1 MICSTI
7 IPQTSNSSS
16 STFRWAR
23 TKRKTILD
31 CDGQNLFRTVEK
43 ILAIFS
49 VLGKLTHI
57 WGVQKFCYYVTPEGM
72 AYYLS
77 VVGNWD
83 AHIRNCEGLW
93 SDAMHTRCFEVV
105 FPCRSR
111 NPPPSQLIL
120 VEGTPLQSLLRRLS
134 ARSSTLKVFLTRWIR
149 TVSQNQLGTM
159 ERVPTMVPFLL
170 LVLMPTSNAF
180 HLPGQRN
187 HGERSDSQFC
197 MTENNVSLCV

>member
-1 MICSTI
+1 MTY
-7 IPQTSNSSS
+7 IPFWHTYKPFSFFWAHMRSSEVLLLRY
-16 STFRWAR
+16 TWR
-23 TKRKTILD
+23 
-31 CDGQNLFRTVEK
+31 DGV
-43 ILAIFS
+43 
-49 VLGKLTHI
+49 
-57 WGVQKFCYYVTPEGM
+57 
-72 AYYLS
+72 LS
-77 VVGNWD
+77 VCGRELGWD

-120 VEGTPLQSLLRRLS
+120 VEGTPLQSLFRRLS
-134 ARSSTLKVFLTRWIR
+134 ARSSTLKVLLTRWIR
-149 TVSQNQLGTM
+149 TVSQNQLEFM
-159 ERVPTMVPFLL
+159 EQLPTMVPFIL

>member
-1 MICSTI
+1 
-7 IPQTSNSSS
+7 
-16 STFRWAR
+16 
-23 TKRKTILD
+23 
-31 CDGQNLFRTVEK
+31 
-43 ILAIFS
+43 
-49 VLGKLTHI
+49 
-57 WGVQKFCYYVTPEGM
+57 M

-93 SDAMHTRCFEVV
+93 SDAMHTRCFEVM
-105 FPCRSR
+105 FSCRSR

-120 VEGTPLQSLLRRLS
+120 VEGTPLQSLFRRLS

-149 TVSQNQLGTM
+149 TVSQNQPESM
-159 ERVPTMVPFLL
+159 EQLPTMVPFIL

-180 HLPGQRN
+180 YLPGQRN

-197 MTENNVSLCV
+197 MTENNVSLNFQKQPAISVLLAGLQDRIEREQQWQPFARVRQHEHGGMLPEVPPCWLLHGVDLVE